1 MCKDLN
7 LKHIL
12 NLYAIYARNGMITIL
27 LPFTDLLRNARPYI
41 AHPTSLSSHLH
52 LQSWDMSTTFYIFYL
67 LKLIHTLVIFLGII
81 YNIHLHLQS
90 WDLYS

>member
-12 NLYAIYARNGMITIL
+12 NLYVIYAWNGMITIL
-27 LPFTDLLRNARPYI
+27 LPFMDLLCNVRPYI
-41 AHPTSLSSHLH
+41 ARPTSLSSHLH
-52 LQSWDMSTTFYIFYL
+52 LQSWDMNTTFYIFYL